1 MTQTAVILTALEVE
15 FLAVRSHLSMVVTER
30 HSGGTIYDVG
40 RYTAGGCDW
49 RVAVVQ
55 TGPGNV
61 DAAIEAVRAI
71 AQFCPAIL
79 MFVGVAGGL
88 KDVSLGDVV
97 AATKVYGYETGK
109 AEASFRTRT
118 DIGESSHS
126 MIQLAMKVTRDRQW
140 QVKMAASGSAARAFV
155 KPIAAG
161 EKVVSDTRSEIFKL
175 LREHFSDAVAVEMEG
190 LGVLKAARANPEV
203 QVLIVRGI
211 SDLIDKKS
219 ESDAKGS
226 QEVAS
231 ANAAAFAFE
240 LLGALPNPNIQLGP
254 ATAVAN
260 ELDDGA
266 LWWRALERV
275 AVELYPRGP
284 TDNEI
289 WTRAG
294 GDISVLDLDV
304 IGKAAW
310 HSALRKLRSGGGGRF
325 ASPESLVRA
334 MKGDFP
340 NNPSLASLVV
350 SRVSS

>member
-1 MTQTAVILTALEVE
+1 MTQTAVILTALDVE
-15 FLAVRSHLSMVVTER
+15 FLAVRSYLATVVQER
-30 HSGGTIYDVG
+30 HPGGTIYDVG

-71 AQFCPAIL
+71 AHFCPTIL

-109 AEASFRTRT
+109 AAVSFRTRPE
-118 DIGESSHS
+118 IGESSHA
-126 MIQLAMKVTRDRQW
+126 MIQLAMKITRDRQW
-140 QVKMAASGSAARAFV
+140 QLKTAASGSAARAFV

-161 EKVVSDTRSEIFKL
+161 EKVLSDTRSEIFKL
-175 LREHFSDAVAVEMEG
+175 LQEHFSDAIAVEMEG
-190 LGVLKAARANPEV
+190 LGVLKAAHATPEV

-211 SDLIDKKS
+211 SDLIDNKS

-240 LLGALPNPNIQLGP
+240 LLGALQNPNIQRGP
-254 ATAVAN
+254 ATVIPN
-260 ELDDGA
+260 ELGDHA
-266 LWWRALERV
+266 LLWPALERV

-284 TDNEI
+284 AENEI

-294 GDISVLDLDV
+294 GDISVLDLNV
-304 IGKAAW
+304 IGRAAW
-310 HSALRKLRSGGGGRF
+310 HSALRKLRSGGGGRSCLP
-325 ASPESLVRA
+325 SPS
-334 MKGDFP
+334 
-340 NNPSLASLVV
+340 
-350 SRVSS
+350 